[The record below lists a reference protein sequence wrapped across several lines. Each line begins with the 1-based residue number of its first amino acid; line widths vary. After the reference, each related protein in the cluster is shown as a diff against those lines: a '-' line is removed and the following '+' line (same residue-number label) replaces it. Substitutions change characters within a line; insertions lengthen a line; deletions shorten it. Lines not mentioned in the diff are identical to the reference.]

1 MNALLL
7 ALAVLGGLTESTRP
21 REFRVEVAFCEGDP
35 LGSVADGNVKR
46 RVEATIVVQDGR
58 PAYTQEGT
66 HVAFKG
72 ADGKAQKVWVGTCIE
87 VLPLALRDGKLWIET
102 NVKRCDTNFG
112 PGATGLPGFTEQN
125 VRHTRTVKPGD
136 TFRVRVAADSPESQT
151 WVEVTATEVAKPK

>member
-7 ALAVLGGLTESTRP
+7 ALAVLGGLTEPAKP

-46 RVEATIVVQDGR
+46 RVEAAVVVRDGR
-58 PAYTQEGT
+58 PAFTQEGT

-72 ADGKAQKVWVGTCIE
+72 ADGKAQKVWVGTRIE
-87 VLPLALRDGKLWIET
+87 VIPVTQRDGKLWT
-102 NVKRCDTNFG
+102 DVNVGRCDTNFG
-112 PGATGLPGFTEQN
+112 PGAAGLPAFTEQT
-125 VRHTRTVKPGD
+125 VRHTRVGKSGD

>member
-7 ALAVLGGLTESTRP
+7 ALAVLGGLTESAKP

-35 LGSVADGNVKR
+35 LGSVADGNAKR
-46 RVEATIVVQDGR
+46 RVEAAVVVRDGR
-58 PAYTQEGT
+58 PAFTQEGT

-72 ADGKAQKVWVGTCIE
+72 ADGKAQKVWVGTRIE
-87 VLPLALRDGKLWIET
+87 VIPVTLRDGKLWIEV
-102 NVKRCDTNFG
+102 NVGRCDTNFG
-112 PGATGLPGFTEQN
+112 PGAAGLPGFTEQTI
-125 VRHTRTVKPGD
+125 RLTRVGKSGD